1 MQARITRFAV
11 IVSMVAIT
19 VFGLPLAVGAARYYV
34 VDEQSDLEGD
44 AQVAADGIAPVLA
57 AGHVPVDVSPVSADS
72 PAAVYGL
79 DGHKITGDGPARL
92 SPLLSG
98 ALTGRVVR
106 SSAEGDFLVAVPVLD
121 GDRRVGVL
129 RASRAQSESVER
141 TAVTWA
147 VMLVLGVA
155 AVAGTRLVA
164 RRLAVRLSAPL
175 EVLAADAARLGE
187 GDFTVSEPPP
197 SGRRDPVPEIAAV
210 HRSLAV
216 TASRLDGILTRERA
230 FSAEASHQ
238 LRTPLAGLR
247 LRLEEAASLPPG
259 SPGIREAVDS
269 ALEAADRLD
278 RTVEELLRLAREP
291 AGARREE
298 LAVDDLVERLV
309 AEVRADVPA
318 GRTIAVRAED
328 GDLHARASEAA
339 VRQILTVLVE
349 NALVHGTGTVTVTA
363 RDAGPA
369 VAVDVADEG
378 ALALEETA
386 LFAGRSS
393 DREGSDREGGH
404 REGHGIG
411 LALARRLAEAQGG
424 RLRLRSSAPT
434 TVTLLLPGAEGTPA
448 GTGA

>member
-1 MQARITRFAV
+1 VQARIIRFAV
-11 IVSMVAIT
+11 VVSMVAIT
-19 VFGLPLAVGAARYYV
+19 VFGLPLAAGAARYYV

-57 AGHVPVDVSPVSADS
+57 AGHVPFDVSPVSAAS

-92 SPLLSG
+92 SPALGG

-106 SSAEGDFLVAVPVLD
+106 SSADGDFLVAVPVLD

-129 RASRAQSESVER
+129 RASRRQAESVER
-141 TAVTWA
+141 TGVTWA

-155 AVAGTRLVA
+155 AVAGSRLVA

-187 GDFTVSEPPP
+187 GDFTVSEPTGA
-197 SGRRDPVPEIAAV
+197 GRPEPVPEIAAV
-210 HRSLAV
+210 HHSLAV
-216 TASRLDGILTRERA
+216 TATRLDELVTRERA
-230 FSAEASHQ
+230 FSAETSHQ

-247 LRLEEAASLPPG
+247 LRLEEAASLPPD
-259 SPGIREAVDS
+259 SPRVREAVDS
-269 ALEAADRLD
+269 ALEAADRLH

-291 AGARREE
+291 AGGHREE
-298 LAVDDLVERLV
+298 LAVADLVERV
-309 AEVRADVPA
+309 VGEVRADVA
-318 GRTIAVRAED
+318 EGRTVTVRIDD
-328 GDLHARASEAA
+328 GDLHARASAAA

-349 NALVHGTGTVTVTA
+349 NALVHGTGAVTVTA

-369 VAVDVADEG
+369 VAVDVSDEG
-378 ALALEETA
+378 TLALDEAA
-386 LFAGRSS
+386 LFAGRPG
-393 DREGSDREGGH
+393 DRSAPGREGGD
-404 REGHGIG
+404 RAGHGIG

-434 TVTLLLPGAEGTPA
+434 TVTLLLPGVADTPDD
-448 GTGA
+448 GA

>member
-1 MQARITRFAV
+1 MQARIIRFAMV
-11 IVSMVAIT
+11 VSLVAIA

-34 VDEQSDLEGD
+34 VDEQSGLEDD

-57 AGHVPVDVSPVSADS
+57 AGRIPGNVSPVSADS
-72 PAAVYGL
+72 PAGVYGL
-79 DGHKITGDGPARL
+79 DGRKITGDGPPRL
-92 SPLLSG
+92 APVLSA

-106 SSAEGDFLVAVPVLD
+106 ASTGDEYVVAVPVLD

-129 RASRAQSESVER
+129 RASHAEGQAQDR
-141 TAVTWA
+141 TVVTWA
-147 VMLVLGVA
+147 VMLVLGLA
-155 AVAGTRLVA
+155 AVVGSRLVA

-187 GDFTVSEPPP
+187 GDFTVSAP
-197 SGRRDPVPEIAAV
+197 SPAGRGEPVPEIDAV

-216 TASRLDGILTRERA
+216 TATRLDELLTRERA

-247 LRLEEAASLPPG
+247 LRLEEAASLPAG
-259 SPGIREAVDS
+259 SPSAAAALDG

-298 LAVDDLVERLV
+298 VAVPALVDRVV
-309 AEVRADVPA
+309 AEVRADGVPPD
-318 GRTIAVRAED
+318 RPIATRADD
-328 GDLHARASEAA
+328 GDLHARASAAA
-339 VRQILTVLVE
+339 VRQILAVLVE
-349 NALVHGTGTVTVTA
+349 NALRHGSGQVTLTV

-378 ALALEETA
+378 TLTLDETT
-386 LFAGRSS
+386 LFTNHPG
-393 DREGSDREGGH
+393 DRGDRP
-404 REGHGIG
+404 GHGIG

-424 RLRLRSSAPT
+424 RLRLRSPAPT
-434 TVTLLLPGAEGTPA
+434 TVTLLLPAADGG
-448 GTGA
+448 GDDTGA

>member
-1 MQARITRFAV
+1 MQARIIRFAV
-11 IVSMVAIT
+11 VVSMVAIT

-57 AGHVPVDVSPVSADS
+57 AGHVPVDVSPVSAES

-92 SPLLSG
+92 SPALGG
-98 ALTGRVVR
+98 ALTGRVER

-129 RASRAQSESVER
+129 RASRRQAESVER
-141 TAVTWA
+141 TGVTWA

-155 AVAGTRLVA
+155 AVAGSRLVA

-175 EVLAADAARLGE
+175 EVLAADAARLGD
-187 GDFTVSEPPP
+187 GDFTVSEPTGT
-197 SGRRDPVPEIAAV
+197 GRREPVPEIAAV
-210 HRSLAV
+210 HHSLAV
-216 TASRLDGILTRERA
+216 TATRLDELVTRERA

-247 LRLEEAASLPPG
+247 LRLEEAASLPPD
-259 SPGIREAVDS
+259 SPRVREAVDS

-291 AGARREE
+291 ASGRREE
-298 LAVDDLVERLV
+298 LAVDDLVERV
-309 AEVRADVPA
+309 VGEVRADVA
-318 GRTIAVRAED
+318 VGRTVAVRIDD

-339 VRQILTVLVE
+339 VRQILTVLME

-378 ALALEETA
+378 TLALDEAA
-386 LFAGRSS
+386 LFAGRPS
-393 DREGSDREGGH
+393 DRSAVGGGDRA
-404 REGHGIG
+404 GHGIG

-424 RLRLRSSAPT
+424 RLRLRSSDPT
-434 TVTLLLPGAEGTPA
+434 TVTLLLPGVADDPDD
-448 GTGA
+448 GA

>member
-1 MQARITRFAV
+1 MQARIIRFAMV
-11 IVSMVAIT
+11 VSLVAIT

-57 AGHVPVDVSPVSADS
+57 AGNVPGGVSPVSADT

-79 DGHKITGDGPARL
+79 DGRRITGDGPPRL
-92 SPLLSG
+92 APALGG
-98 ALTGRVVR
+98 ALRGRVVR
-106 SSAEGDFLVAVPVLD
+106 ASDEGEFVVAVPVFE

-129 RASRAQSESVER
+129 RASRAESDARER
-141 TAVTWA
+141 VAVTWA
-147 VMLVLGVA
+147 VMLVLGGA
-155 AVAGTRLVA
+155 AVGGSRLVA

-175 EVLAADAARLGE
+175 EVLARDAARLGE
-187 GDFTVSEPPP
+187 GDFTVSEPAPD
-197 SGRRDPVPEIAAV
+197 GRRAPVPEIAAV
-210 HRSLAV
+210 HRSLAL
-216 TASRLDGILTRERA
+216 TATRLDALLTRERA

-259 SPGIREAVDS
+259 SPPAVEALDG

-278 RTVEELLRLAREP
+278 RTVSELLRLAREP

-298 LAVDDLVERLV
+298 LAVDDLVDRVV
-309 AEVRADVPA
+309 AEARADGVPE
-318 GRTIAVRAED
+318 GRSITARVED
-328 GDLHARASEAA
+328 RGLHARASAAA
-339 VRQILTVLVE
+339 VRQILAVLVE
-349 NALVHGTGTVTVTA
+349 NALVHGTGQVTVTA
-363 RDAGPA
+363 RDAAPA

-378 ALALEETA
+378 TLALDEAA
-386 LFAGRSS
+386 LFTGRP
-393 DREGSDREGGH
+393 GN

-424 RLRLRSSAPT
+424 RLRLRSATPT
-434 TVTLLLPGAEGTPA
+434 TVTLLLPAVEEPTPDP
-448 GTGA
+448 

>member
-1 MQARITRFAV
+1 VQARITRFAV
-11 IVSMVAIT
+11 IVSMVAIV
-19 VFGLPLAVGAARYYV
+19 VFGLPLAIGAARYYV

-57 AGHVPVDVSPVSADS
+57 AGHVPVDVSPVSAES

-79 DGHKITGDGPARL
+79 DGRKITGDGPPRL
-92 SPLLSG
+92 SPLLAG

-106 SSAEGDFLVAVPVLD
+106 TSAEGDFLVAVPVLD

-129 RASRAQSESVER
+129 RASRAQSESLER

-175 EVLAADAARLGE
+175 EVLAVDAARLGE
-187 GDFTVSEPPP
+187 GDFTVSEPAPE
-197 SGRRDPVPEIAAV
+197 GGRDPVPEIAAV
-210 HRSLAV
+210 HRSLAA

-259 SPGIREAVDS
+259 SPGVREAVDS
-269 ALEAADRLD
+269 ALEAADRLA
-278 RTVEELLRLAREP
+278 RTVEEILRLAREP
-291 AGARREE
+291 AGVRHEE
-298 LAVDDLVERLV
+298 LAVDDVVDRVV
-309 AEVRADVPA
+309 AEVRADVPD
-318 GRTIAVRAED
+318 GRAVTVHAED

-339 VRQILTVLVE
+339 VRQILAVLVE
-349 NALVHGTGTVTVTA
+349 NALVHGTGQVSVTA
-363 RDAGPA
+363 RDAGAA

-378 ALALEETA
+378 TLTVDEAA
-386 LFAGRSS
+386 LFAGRSHEGAGA
-393 DREGSDREGGH
+393 DRSRAG
-404 REGHGIG
+404 EGHGIG

-424 RLRLRSSAPT
+424 RLRLRSPAPT
-434 TVTLLLPGAEGTPA
+434 TVTLLLPGVEEESPA
-448 GTGA
+448 GPRA

>member
-1 MQARITRFAV
+1 VQARIIRFAMV
-11 IVSMVAIT
+11 VSLVAIA
-19 VFGLPLAVGAARYYV
+19 VFGLPLAIGAARYYV
-34 VDEQSDLEGD
+34 VDEQSGLEDD
-44 AQVAADGIAPVLA
+44 AQAAADGIAPVLA

-72 PAAVYGL
+72 PAGVYGL
-79 DGHKITGDGPARL
+79 DGRKITGDGPPRL
-92 SPLLSG
+92 APALSA

-106 SSAEGDFLVAVPVLD
+106 ASPGGEYVVAVPVLD

-129 RASRAQSESVER
+129 RASHEQGQAEER
-141 TAVTWA
+141 TGVTWA
-147 VMLVLGVA
+147 VMVVLGVA
-155 AVAGTRLVA
+155 AVAGSRLVA

-187 GDFTVSEPPP
+187 GDFTVSEPAGT
-197 SGRRDPVPEIAAV
+197 GRREPVPEIAAV
-210 HRSLAV
+210 HHSLAV
-216 TASRLDGILTRERA
+216 TATRLDELVTRERA

-247 LRLEEAASLPPG
+247 LRLEEAASLPAD
-259 SPGIREAVDS
+259 SPRVREAVDS

-278 RTVEELLRLAREP
+278 RTVSELLRLAREP
-291 AGARREE
+291 AGAGREE
-298 LAVDDLVERLV
+298 LVLDELVERLV
-309 AEVRADVPA
+309 GEVRTDVAD
-318 GRTIAVRAED
+318 GRTITVHVDDA
-328 GDLHARASEAA
+328 DLHARASEAA

-349 NALVHGTGTVTVTA
+349 NALVHGVGTVTVTA

-378 ALALEETA
+378 TLAVDEAA
-386 LFAGRSS
+386 LFAGRSG
-393 DREGSDREGGH
+393 D

-434 TVTLLLPGAEGTPA
+434 TVTLLLPGAD
-448 GTGA
+448 GA